1 MMSIQEIFDDPS
13 IRWHQRFKVDGI
25 YSPGYHDIDVLMSD
39 AEIPLDLKGKTVI
52 DIGTTNGATAFECE
66 RRGAKQVTA
75 VDLCRPNVFG
85 FEKLARHLE
94 SSVQFVQA
102 SVYELPEKLSFAQF
116 DIVIFWG
123 VLYHLRHPLLGLD
136 ALAQIT
142 AEKLTVET
150 VISSSTQTNA
160 TFFRG
165 TELSNDGSNWWAP
178 SEICLTDMLKSSGF
192 HTQLMKRWHAAVSE
206 RIIINCTKAGDLPEY
221 LALGYDSEIA
231 GVRFSQRRPNRIA

>member
-1 MMSIQEIFDDPS
+1 M
-13 IRWHQRFKVDGI
+13 
-25 YSPGYHDIDVLMSD
+25 
-39 AEIPLDLKGKTVI
+39 
-52 DIGTTNGATAFECE
+52 
-66 RRGAKQVTA
+66 
-75 VDLCRPNVFG
+75 
-85 FEKLARHLE
+85 
-94 SSVQFVQA
+94 
-102 SVYELPEKLSFAQF
+102 
-116 DIVIFWG
+116 
-123 VLYHLRHPLLGLD
+123 LYHLRHPLLGLD